1 MITKRAFAFPSA
13 LLIFV
18 MLGIEIAQACM
29 GVSRTI
35 NIRSFK
41 AHMGT
46 GASGGIGL
54 RPKEVVL
61 TFDDGPVTSTTN
73 RVLAALDRECLKAT
87 FFVVGRMA
95 RNNPK
100 LLQKIARKGHTIGHH
115 TDDHANLR
123 NVSLASAHRNIDKG
137 RRAVNAALG
146 PYRSRSSKLFRYPY
160 LARSSAL
167 DTVLKRQRLLPL
179 SAGIMSQDWKKGSS
193 AAMINRVMSRLN
205 RLGRGVILLHDIQAK
220 TASGLPELL
229 RRLDRA
235 GYKVVHVRAGNAP
248 GGQLIANNSSRSKKR
263 KSQVVALKSTASEKS
278 KRKRWSLFGRRTAAD
293 EQVGDTITGS
303 VKKSSKSKKSRT
315 KVVKRKKAST
325 RKQAKAKS
333 SGSIAEWLKK
343 RRLAR
348 EALAAKQTKR
358 VVRKKSMSNRKVTKK
373 TARLKKQAKKTP
385 KARKSL
391 FAHLKERR
399 KKNAAFARKK
409 KLDAKKKS
417 AKRNAKSSRK
427 SAKSKRKSLFK
438 SKKSRSSL
446 KTAS

>member
-41 AHMGT
+41 DHMGT

-54 RPKEVVL
+54 RRKEVVL

-160 LARSSAL
+160 LA
-167 DTVLKRQRLLPL
+167 T
-179 SAGIMSQDWKKGSS
+179 
-193 AAMINRVMSRLN
+193 
-205 RLGRGVILLHDIQAK
+205 GRGQRKLDVEHYLASQNYQIAPVTIDSKDFHFNQSLYRISYSVRKHEKNLDGIKHRYLREQARED
-220 TASGLPELL
+220 PQ
-229 RRLDRA
+229 LDRC
-235 GYKVVHVRAGNAP
+235 
-248 GGQLIANNSSRSKKR
+248 
-263 KSQVVALKSTASEKS
+263 
-278 KRKRWSLFGRRTAAD
+278 
-293 EQVGDTITGS
+293 
-303 VKKSSKSKKSRT
+303 
-315 KVVKRKKAST
+315 
-325 RKQAKAKS
+325 
-333 SGSIAEWLKK
+333 
-343 RRLAR
+343 
-348 EALAAKQTKR
+348 
-358 VVRKKSMSNRKVTKK
+358 
-373 TARLKKQAKKTP
+373 
-385 KARKSL
+385 
-391 FAHLKERR
+391 
-399 KKNAAFARKK
+399 
-409 KLDAKKKS
+409 
-417 AKRNAKSSRK
+417 
-427 SAKSKRKSLFK
+427 
-438 SKKSRSSL
+438 
-446 KTAS
+446 